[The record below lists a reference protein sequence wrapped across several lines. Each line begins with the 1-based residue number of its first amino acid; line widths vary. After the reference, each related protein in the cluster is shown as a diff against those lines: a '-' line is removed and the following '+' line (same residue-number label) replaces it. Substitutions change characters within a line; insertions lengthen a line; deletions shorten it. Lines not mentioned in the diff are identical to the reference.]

1 MSQLPLTI
9 PAPPALPLCLLQVE
23 FRGPGQG
30 MTGDWVAAAQD
41 WGRRSRGA
49 TVRLASLVEVSRDMC
64 QQAELPVL
72 RESLTSESLCPH
84 KVSVLREFMSSES
97 LCAQRVSV
105 LRQSVSSGSFCPQK
119 VSVLKES
126 LSSESL
132 HPQRVSGRKCGSGFC
147 LESAVEPGNFLSTE
161 WDTRLVWREDC
172 GLGHENFVSRDNLPS
187 PN

>member
-1 MSQLPLTI
+1 MS
-9 PAPPALPLCLLQVE
+9 LCLLQVE

-49 TVRLASLVEVSRDMC
+49 TVRLASLGEVSRDMC
-64 QQAELPVL
+64 QQAEIPVL

-105 LRQSVSSGSFCPQK
+105 LRESLSSDSLYPQE
-119 VSVLKES
+119 VSVLREFLSSKSLYPQRVSILRES

-132 HPQRVSGRKCGSGFC
+132 WSQVWKRLLSGVCSGAWQLPVHRVGHPAG
-147 LESAVEPGNFLSTE
+147 LERGL
-161 WDTRLVWREDC
+161 WTRT
-172 GLGHENFVSRDNLPS
+172 
-187 PN
+187 

>member
-1 MSQLPLTI
+1 MS
-9 PAPPALPLCLLQVE
+9 LCLLQVE

-49 TVRLASLVEVSRDMC
+49 TVRLASLGEVSRDMC

-84 KVSVLREFMSSES
+84 KVSVLREFLSSES

-105 LRQSVSSGSFCPQK
+105 LRQSVSSGSFCPQR

-132 HPQRVSGRKCGSGFC
+132 YPHRVSILRESLVASVGAVSVWSLQWSLATSCPPSGT
-147 LESAVEPGNFLSTE
+147 PGWSGERTV
-161 WDTRLVWREDC
+161 D
-172 GLGHENFVSRDNLPS
+172 
-187 PN
+187 